1 MGKKFR
7 KSTVDVTE
15 AGGEG
20 TSTDVAGVP
29 ERWSSGKK
37 AEVVLRLLRGEE
49 VGTMSREVG
58 VAAHE
63 LEEWRRVF
71 IEGGKTGLKSR
82 GEPDAERELTR
93 ARAKVGELMM
103 ELELTEGLLKKRG
116 FGDDLKKLGR

>member
-7 KSTVDVTE
+7 KSSVDVTE
-15 AGGEG
+15 AVGEG
-20 TSTDVAGVP
+20 TSTEAAEVP

-37 AEVVLRLLRGEE
+37 AEVVLRLLRGED
-49 VGTMSREVG
+49 VGTVSRQVG

-71 IEGGKTGLKSR
+71 IEGGKTGLKGR

>member
-7 KSTVDVTE
+7 KSSVGVTE
-15 AGGEG
+15 AVGEG
-20 TSTDVAGVP
+20 TPTEAAEVP

-37 AEVVLRLLRGEE
+37 AEVVLRLLRGED
-49 VGTMSREVG
+49 VGTVARQVG

-71 IEGGKTGLKSR
+71 IEGGRAGLKGR

>member
-1 MGKKFR
+1 
-7 KSTVDVTE
+7 
-15 AGGEG
+15 
-20 TSTDVAGVP
+20 VP

-37 AEVVLRLLRGEE
+37 AEVVLRLLRGED
-49 VGTMSREVG
+49 VGTVARQVG

-63 LEEWRRVF
+63 LEEWRRIF
-71 IEGGKTGLKSR
+71 IEGGKSGLKSR

-103 ELELTEGLLKKRG
+103 ELELAEGLLKKRG

>member
-7 KSTVDVTE
+7 KSRVDVTE

-20 TSTDVAGVP
+20 TSTEAAEVS

-37 AEVVLRLLRGEE
+37 AEVVLRLLRGED
-49 VGTMSREVG
+49 VGTVSREVG

-71 IEGGKTGLKSR
+71 IEGGKAGLKSR

>member
-1 MGKKFR
+1 MAKKFR

-15 AGGEG
+15 AGGEV
-20 TSTDVAGVP
+20 TSSDAVGVP

-37 AEVVLRLLRGEE
+37 AEVVLRLLRGED
-49 VGTMSREVG
+49 VGTVSREVG
-58 VAAHE
+58 VVAHE

>member
-1 MGKKFR
+1 MRKKFQ
-7 KSTVDVTE
+7 KSSVGVTG
-15 AGGEG
+15 AAGEG
-20 TSTDVAGVP
+20 TPTASAEVP

-37 AEVVLRLLRGEE
+37 AEVVLRLLRGED
-49 VGTMSREVG
+49 VGTVSRQVG